1 MRWLLTAIFIH
12 SGFISRMN
20 GMNRI
25 GIAKG
30 STLGISPK
38 QRLRLETHRM
48 ANGSLRAHAETS
60 EAAATS
66 LGIES
71 LNFETSL
78 GANGFKAW
86 WDPTNWHNISIP
98 EATFCQR
105 FSNLDLKNHE
115 KAQLSEMFKTFVG
128 KKTHRKRQKKTFL
141 SWLSAAPADAVAS
154 DGWLVRLVWVGCC
167 SLIIAV
173 KTYHFHRLSHRC
185 CKHFCHRVG
194 RQGPQRW
201 PIPVCNK
208 IDWVLVVQQQV
219 YIRSYDNL

>member
-1 MRWLLTAIFIH
+1 
-12 SGFISRMN
+12 MN

-78 GANGFKAW
+78 GANGFKA
-86 WDPTNWHNISIP
+86 
-98 EATFCQR
+98 
-105 FSNLDLKNHE
+105 
-115 KAQLSEMFKTFVG
+115 
-128 KKTHRKRQKKTFL
+128 
-141 SWLSAAPADAVAS
+141 
-154 DGWLVRLVWVGCC
+154 
-167 SLIIAV
+167 
-173 KTYHFHRLSHRC
+173 
-185 CKHFCHRVG
+185 
-194 RQGPQRW
+194 
-201 PIPVCNK
+201 
-208 IDWVLVVQQQV
+208 
-219 YIRSYDNL
+219 